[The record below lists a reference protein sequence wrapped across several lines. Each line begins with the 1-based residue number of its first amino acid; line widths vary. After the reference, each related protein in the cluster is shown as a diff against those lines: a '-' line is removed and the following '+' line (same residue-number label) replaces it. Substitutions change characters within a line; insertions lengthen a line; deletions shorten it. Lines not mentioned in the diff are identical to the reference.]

1 MRVRWRGPL
10 RRRLREVLRDESGMG
25 TVEAAYAIAAISV
38 VLMFC
43 IAGLAAMTTALRCT
57 DAAREVAR
65 LTAAGD
71 ARARSAGAAAAPG
84 GARINVEQ
92 RGDEVVVRVEASVP
106 LLPLLT
112 VGGSAFAVME
122 PREDDDDAPAPASP

>member
-1 MRVRWRGPL
+1 MA
-10 RRRLREVLRDESGMG
+10 

-38 VLMFC
+38 VL
-43 IAGLAAMTTALRCT
+43 IACLGGLGAITSALRCT

-71 ARARSAGAAAAPG
+71 ARAREVGAAAGPS
-84 GARINVEQ
+84 GARITVTRKGEQ
-92 RGDEVVVRVEASVP
+92 VVVLVEADAP

-112 VGGSAFAVME
+112 VSGRAVALME
-122 PREDDDDAPAPASP
+122 PEGEDADEPRPSTDGG